1 MWHVYPIPVQSMEA
15 RRPDRDGMEP
25 VGAPAVGRTRRVGV
39 GLQQFTGAERD
50 EGEEP
55 TSSDTMTVIVEITVP
70 SDAFMFGTVFDDV
83 PDARVELEPV
93 VPIQSERERKM
104 LLVWVSAGDPDAV
117 ETSLLEA
124 ADTESVDRLTTT
136 DGKTL
141 FEVQWS
147 DDINGIVQPLF
158 RTGGRFLKAI
168 GTADA
173 WEFHLLFSSH
183 ESLSEFNMAVTDN
196 DIPVTLQKLHNSGF
210 RRNDVEPPDD
220 EVTLSDN
227 HRETLLLAYRNGYYE
242 VPRSR
247 PLDELAQKENVSDSA
262 LSKRLRRATA
272 SLIEHTL
279 LADGAE
285 LRAE

>member
-1 MWHVYPIPVQSMEA
+1 MWYVYPIPVRSMEA
-15 RRPDRDGMEP
+15 RRPDRGGVEP
-25 VGAPAVGRTRRVGV
+25 TGAPAVERTRGV
-39 GLQQFTGAERD
+39 EIGFHHLAGFERD
-50 EGEEP
+50 ESEQS

-83 PDARVELEPV
+83 PDAVVELEPV

-104 LLVWVSAGDPDAV
+104 LLVWVSAGDPGAV

-124 ADTESVDRLTTT
+124 ADTEAVDRLTTT

-158 RTGGRFLKAI
+158 RTGGRLLKAT

-210 RRNDVEPPDD
+210 QRDDVRPVDD
-220 EVTLSDN
+220 EITLSDN
-227 HRETLLLAYRNGYYE
+227 HRETLLMAYRNGYYE
-242 VPRSR
+242 VPRSH
-247 PLDELAQKENVSDSA
+247 PLDQLAEKENVSDSA

-279 LADGAE
+279 LADGVE